1 MIGQVFL
8 DTNVALYVIDARDS
22 PKQER
27 ARIWLR
33 HLIEGRNLIVSPQ
46 VLNELYWIG
55 RQRFPQV
62 PADDLRRFVSDFIPR
77 CTAPLDATVTQE
89 AFVIEQRYRLS
100 WWDCLIV
107 ASALAARCRVLLTE
121 DMQHGLKID
130 TLTILSPFLA
140 TPAQA
145 VTEL

>member
-1 MIGQVFL
+1 MTALVFL
-8 DTNVALYVIDARDS
+8 DTKIALYLIDERDLN
-22 PKQER
+22 KRRR
-27 ARIWLR
+27 AHEWIEWL
-33 HLIEGRNLIVSPQ
+33 LEQKNLVVSPQ

-55 RQRFPQV
+55 RQKFPQV
-62 PADDLRRFVSDFIPR
+62 PADELQRFVADFIPR

-107 ASALAARCRVLLTE
+107 ASALAAQCRVLLTE

-130 TLTILSPFLA
+130 TLTILSPFLT

>member
-1 MIGQVFL
+1 MTALVFL
-8 DTNVALYVIDARDS
+8 DTKIALYLIDERDLN
-22 PKQER
+22 KRRR
-27 ARIWLR
+27 AHEWIEWL
-33 HLIEGRNLIVSPQ
+33 LEQKNLVVSPQ